1 MSRSSSKLVVAHLSS
16 LQLAHV
22 LRVKTML
29 GFRGSVATS
38 LTVSFCI
45 QAFMSWK
52 VLILRSLL
60 LPPAF
65 GAQHFQIKHVQL
77 AGMWPRTGSV
87 PHIRLLALAMAAAQ
101 QDGVG
106 EASDRQLTSFRV
118 HRVSGELLEV
128 EVPLQA
134 RSLQR
139 NRDLKH
145 CLARND
151 YCSCPASSVAL
162 PCSDV
167 RSSETSDQA
176 F

>member
-29 GFRGSVATS
+29 GSQGSVATS

-65 GAQHFQIKHVQL
+65 GAQHFQIKHIQL
-77 AGMWPRTGSV
+77 AGIWPRTGSV
-87 PHIRLLALAMAAAQ
+87 PHIRLVALAMAAAQ

-128 EVPLQA
+128 EVPLQEA
-134 RSLQR
+134 RSLQS

-162 PCSDV
+162 PCSGV
-167 RSSETSDQA
+167 RSSKTSD
-176 F
+176 